1 MNIEERNLHHLR
13 RAVCEQFG
21 REVNTSVHCNEL
33 SVAIQKDGI
42 LINPQTFRRF
52 FGLIKTHGGFSNFTL
67 DALAFYCG
75 HADFSAYKK
84 TLIENELELFLD
96 EIGRTRSKDNYWKIS
111 DDLCRKIIESPSLL
125 VSVHHKLL
133 KYPLARTFFME
144 HHPIRDLAGT
154 VYSQYFKDYLK
165 YENSNEAKLFAYG
178 FLYMGAFLT
187 ENEEFMDLYYQKIK
201 EIELTPEIYILPVG
215 RKFGVMLLHS
225 HFRKDDETFDK
236 VFSQMVAVRENYRET
251 SEKSVCS
258 FEYAV
263 LEHLIFT
270 DKTQEMLFLID
281 NNITQ
286 LYSDKKFIP
295 QDRKENHEECW
306 SIMCAVAYL
315 KMKDYKKSKNYLDKV
330 NLENLSL
337 GWQKYYAIQYYIV
350 KYIFSNPSE
359 KEVILNKLT
368 ELIDATHFDYYSNI
382 LAILEGRTSRKL
394 NSELMSK

>member
-13 RAVCEQFG
+13 RAVSKQFG
-21 REVNTSVHCNEL
+21 KEVNTAVHCNEL
-33 SVAIQKDGI
+33 SLAIQQDGI

-52 FGLIKTHGGFSNFTL
+52 FGLIKNSGGFSIFTL
-67 DALAFYCG
+67 DALASYCG
-75 HADFSAYKK
+75 HLDYSTYKK
-84 TLIENELELFLD
+84 SLIENELELFLD
-96 EIGRTRSKDNYWKIS
+96 EIGRSESNDNYWKIS
-111 DDLCRKIIESPSLL
+111 DELCRKIIEKPSLL

-178 FLYMGAFLT
+178 FLYIGAFLT
-187 ENEEFMDLYYQKIK
+187 ENEECMDLYYQKIID
-201 EIELTPEIYILPVG
+201 IELTPEIYILPAG

-225 HFRKDDETFDK
+225 YFRKDDETFDK
-236 VFSQMVAVRENYRET
+236 VFSQMITVRENYRES

-270 DKTQEMLFLID
+270 DKADEMRFLID
-281 NNITQ
+281 HNITQ
-286 LYSDKKFIP
+286 RYSDKKFIP

-306 SIMCAVAYL
+306 NIMCAVAYL
-315 KMKDYKKSKNYLDKV
+315 KMKDYVNSKIFLDKV

-350 KYIFSNPSE
+350 KYIFSNPRE
-359 KEVILNKLT
+359 KDVIANKLT
-368 ELIDATHFDYYSNI
+368 QLIDATHFVYYSNI
-382 LAILEGRTSRKL
+382 LAILEGRSSRKL
-394 NSELMSK
+394 NSESMLE